1 MTNAQARCLSR
12 PFAPCPQVTFVIHP
26 VRLPNAGAGLQSG
39 KPHAASS
46 TRIAEKTSWYIER
59 IAPAQPPLYH
69 DVKAS
74 RMQHSKPLPMTEGFR
89 VSWVATVAR
98 GNANTLSAGEDGE
111 AWEFERGRR

>member
-26 VRLPNAGAGLQSG
+26 VRLPNAGAGLQPA

-59 IAPAQPPLYH
+59 IAPAQPPLDNAAEPFSSAAFFH
-69 DVKAS
+69 FCAVE
-74 RMQHSKPLPMTEGFR
+74 KPGER
-89 VSWVATVAR
+89 DE
-98 GNANTLSAGEDGE
+98 LSNS
-111 AWEFERGRR
+111 